1 MFLFLHFIWSS
12 LLFPASQPMETHPVT
27 VIRVVFTPDRRPEN
41 PGSDTLFYQPHRTL
55 QWSDF
60 KATPPLRGPSAAVSY
75 TSFAYE
81 GNSLLKKDT
90 LQINLTL
97 QVFFIKSASWVKSF
111 ARDSYSLEHEQIHFD
126 ITWLVALRFQQRI
139 KSMELT
145 AEDFDSIIQYQYIES
160 FREMNRLQE
169 AYDRETNHGQNPEV
183 QQKWK
188 RTIGEALASLTLEG
202 ALTRYFNPLSAD
214 SSTLSTFNTAW

>member
-12 LLFPASQPMETHPVT
+12 LCFPAVPPKGPGPVT
-27 VIRVVFTPDRRPEN
+27 IIKIVFTPDRRPEN
-41 PGSDTLFYQPHRTL
+41 PDSDSLFYQPHRKL
-55 QWSDF
+55 NWADF

-81 GNSLLKKDT
+81 GSSLLKKDT

-139 KSMELT
+139 RSMELT
-145 AEDFDSIIQYQYIES
+145 ADDYDSIIQYQYIES
-160 FREMNRLQE
+160 FREMNKLQE
-169 AYDRETNHGQNPEV
+169 AYDRETNHGQSPDA
-183 QQKWK
+183 QKKWK
-188 RTIGEALASLTLEG
+188 RTVGEALAALTLEG

>member
-1 MFLFLHFIWSS
+1 MFLFLHFIWCS
-12 LLFPASQPMETHPVT
+12 LFFPADQPADKRPVT
-27 VIRVVFTPDRRPEN
+27 VIKVVFKPDRRPED
-41 PGSDTLFYQPHRTL
+41 PASDSLFYQPHRKL
-55 QWSDF
+55 QWTDF

-81 GNSLLKKDT
+81 GSSLLKKDT

-111 ARDSYSLEHEQIHFD
+111 ARDSYALEHEQIHFD

-139 KSMELT
+139 RAMELT

-160 FREMNRLQE
+160 FREMNKLQE
-169 AYDRETNHGQNPEV
+169 AYDRETNHGLDPAA
-183 QQKWK
+183 QKNWK
-188 RTIGEALASLTLEG
+188 RSVGEALATLTLED
-202 ALTRYFNPLSAD
+202 ALTRYLIPLSAD
-214 SSTLSTFNTAW
+214 STTRRTFNTAW